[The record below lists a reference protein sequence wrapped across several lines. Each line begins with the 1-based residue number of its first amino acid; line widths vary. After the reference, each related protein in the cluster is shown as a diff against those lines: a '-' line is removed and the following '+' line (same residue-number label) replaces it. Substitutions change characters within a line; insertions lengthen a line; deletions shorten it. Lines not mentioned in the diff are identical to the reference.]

1 MTKCTALTIWLLA
14 SLASVNPT
22 EMDCSKRLDYNT
34 VSSCCPRPSL
44 NFDAFRPSC
53 GKFMQEGKPKISP
66 VSKEYLPKLASVNVR
81 NYSQCLFECIF
92 NSNNVLDGMELNVSN
107 ARKVLQDMLG
117 ANKDFLDIYVESM
130 RNCSSNMESLMKRM
144 RRNMGQNNCTKVA
157 LFLSWCTAENIFA
170 HCPATSWRSSQSCEE
185 AHDFM
190 VNC

>member
-1 MTKCTALTIWLLA
+1 MLTKCTALTIWLLA
-14 SLASVNPT
+14 SLASVNPA

-34 VSSCCPRPSL
+34 VSSCCPRPNL

-66 VSKEYLPKLASVNVR
+66 
-81 NYSQCLFECIF
+81 CLFECIF
-92 NSNNVLDGMELNVSN
+92 NSNNVLDGMELNVPN

-130 RNCSSNMESLMKRM
+130 RNCSSNTEALMKRM

-190 VNC
+190 VNCKCDDNQSVCIQM